1 MEQLHAAK
9 RWQASRARASTA
21 FKRSKKQADGEL
33 RASLV
38 QAESA
43 TAPLPRNICGTAVKL
58 RAVKRQ
64 RSTHRNNE
72 SRQSEA
78 VEAARTDQCVEVMV
92 GVAGLAVRTIHTL
105 S

>member
-1 MEQLHAAK
+1 MASK
-9 RWQASRARASTA
+9 SRAGINSI
-21 FKRSKKQADGEL
+21 QAIKEAGGW
-33 RASLV
+33 RVTGIMV

-43 TAPLPRNICGTAVKL
+43 SAPLPRNICGKAVKL